1 MSNSSHK
8 RTESSARYWTA
19 LDDGRVQCD
28 LCFRGCKLK
37 DGQRGVCFVRQA
49 RGRELVLTTYGRS
62 TGFCVDPIE
71 KKPLSHFYPGSSVL
85 SFGTAGC
92 NLKCKFCQNWDI
104 STADSIERRSVKAGP
119 EAIARTAARLGCR
132 SVAFTY
138 NDPVVFLE
146 YAVDVARACHDQGVQ
161 TVAVTSGEINTE
173 PRREFFGH
181 IDAANVD
188 LKAFTESFYRRLC
201 GGNLQSVLDTLVYLK
216 RETSVWLELT
226 TLLIPGENDS
236 EDEIEAMTRWVV
248 GELGQDVPIHFTA
261 FHPDWK
267 MLDTPPTPTGT
278 LVMARNI
285 ALRNGV
291 RYVYT
296 GNVHDPSGAA
306 TICQKCGTILIARDW
321 HRVTDWHLTPDGTCS
336 SCGSVCAGCFD
347 PSPGNWRGTCLPI
360 RPDELR

>member
-1 MSNSSHK
+1 MNDSSQNQ
-8 RTESSARYWTA
+8 TESLARYWT
-19 LDDGRVQCD
+19 LCDDGRVQCD
-28 LCFRGCKLK
+28 LCFRHCKLK

-49 RGRELVLTTYGRS
+49 RNQQLILTTYGRS

-71 KKPLSHFYPGSSVL
+71 KKPLNHFYPGSAVL

-104 STADSIERRSVKAGP
+104 STANDIELRSVKASP
-119 EAIARTAARLGCR
+119 ETIALTAAKLKCR

-138 NDPVVFLE
+138 NDPIVFME
-146 YAVDVARACHDQGVQ
+146 YAIDVALACHERGIK
-161 TVAVTSGEINTE
+161 TVAVTSGEINPE
-173 PRREFFGH
+173 PRWEFFGH

-188 LKAFTESFYRRLC
+188 LKAFTERFYTKLC
-201 GGNLQSVLDTLVYLK
+201 GGNLKSVLDTLIYLK

-226 TLLIPGENDS
+226 TLLIPGENDT
-236 EDEIEAMTRWVV
+236 EEEIEAMTRWVV
-248 GELGQDVPIHFTA
+248 AELGAEVPMHFTA

-267 MLDTPPTPTGT
+267 MLDTPPTPPHT
-278 LVMARNI
+278 LTLARQI

-306 TICQKCGTILIARDW
+306 TFCHKCGAVLIGRDW
-321 HRVTDWHLTPDGTCS
+321 HRVTDWNLTPDGHCRY
-336 SCGSVCAGCFD
+336 CGAKCAGCFD
-347 PSPGNWRGTCLPI
+347 STLGDWDGHCQPVRPG
-360 RPDELR
+360 DFV